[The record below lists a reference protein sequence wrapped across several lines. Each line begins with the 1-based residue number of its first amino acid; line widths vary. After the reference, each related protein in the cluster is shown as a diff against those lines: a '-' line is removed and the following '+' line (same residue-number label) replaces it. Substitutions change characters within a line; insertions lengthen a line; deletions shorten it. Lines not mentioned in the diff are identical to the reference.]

1 MIGNDIIDIVQS
13 RRESNWQRKGF
24 IQKIFNVEEQ
34 LLISNAQDP
43 EIMIWMLWSMK
54 EAAYK
59 IYNRKTKLRSYIPK
73 KLNCAITS
81 QNQDYIV
88 GIVNCAGAIYYTKT
102 ILSENYIHTIAVT
115 SLDDFK
121 NVIEIENKDIIKDN
135 NGIPYLVTF
144 LSNTIQDVS
153 ISHHGRF
160 EKVVTI
166 KN

>member
-24 IQKIFNVEEQ
+24 IQKIFTVEEQ
-34 LLISNAQDP
+34 LLISNAQDS
-43 EIMIWMLWSMK
+43 EIMLWILWSMK

-59 IYNRKTKLRSYIPK
+59 IYNRKTKLRSYIPQQFV
-73 KLNCAITS
+73 CTITS
-81 QNQDYIV
+81 QNQDCV
-88 GIVNCAGAIYYTKT
+88 LGKVNCDESIYYTKT
-102 ILSENYIHTIAVT
+102 ILSHESINTIAVNT
-115 SLDDFK
+115 IADFQ
-121 NVIEIENKDIIKDN
+121 NVIEIENKNIIKDN
-135 NGIPYLVTF
+135 NGIPYF
-144 LSNTIQDVS
+144 INSFSNIPQDVS